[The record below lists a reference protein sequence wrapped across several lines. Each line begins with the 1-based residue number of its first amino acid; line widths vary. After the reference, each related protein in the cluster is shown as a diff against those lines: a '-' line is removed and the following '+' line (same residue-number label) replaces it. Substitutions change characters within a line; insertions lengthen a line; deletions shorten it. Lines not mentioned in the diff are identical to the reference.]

1 MLPECGLSDDGVSAL
16 FLQHSAAQHSAAQ
29 HSTAQRI
36 AAQRG
41 TAQHTPFDD
50 IFFGEAKCCS
60 RLLNTSGYATLTC
73 LASLTV
79 LIHYTKE
86 KFRTRTCCAVHSSC
100 LASSTAASAPAVAA
114 VSSVAFSVKDFSKHH
129 DHSEVTLGSVLQG
142 NSSASLWVCIEVAGV
157 LLACSTHEVIR
168 LVPTNFG
175 QQQPG
180 VSFCPLRSSRLKV
193 CSLSCFRYNRRLH
206 NTLS

>member
-1 MLPECGLSDDGVSAL
+1 MLPECGLSDDGVSGL
-16 FLQHSAAQHSAAQ
+16 LLQHSAAQ
-29 HSTAQRI
+29 HSTANRS
-36 AAQRG
+36 AARHS
-41 TAQHTPFDD
+41 TAHTFCQH
-50 IFFGEAKCCS
+50 FFGEAKCCS

-142 NSSASLWVCIEVAGV
+142 NSSASLWVCSEVAGV
-157 LLACSTHEVIR
+157 LLACSTHEAIR

-193 CSLSCFRYNRRLH
+193 CCLSCFRYNRRLH